1 MLKVR
6 TVRGLNTNLL
16 CEVPGCIL
24 SFVNLKDLEDHIEAG
39 NHRFTLEISIMYS
52 VKTCYANLVQTLS
65 HSKFVSAGKTPRI
78 SSNDPQVRNS
88 TLTPHFNKNGWAI
101 PKRQNAHFTF
111 EQGSFLYEE
120 FLIGG
125 ETRQKT
131 TADKVV
137 ERMITK
143 CTIDGKKLVTP
154 KDYVTHE
161 QITAAYSQ
169 MAKKYWT
176 GKLTKPT
183 QKNKQVEITFHENG
197 EECSPDNV
205 ETIIWLRTTSNY
217 RPTWKH
223 RWLYLCWIR
232 R

>member
-101 PKRQNAHFTF
+101 PK
-111 EQGSFLYEE
+111 
-120 FLIGG
+120 
-125 ETRQKT
+125 
-131 TADKVV
+131 
-137 ERMITK
+137 
-143 CTIDGKKLVTP
+143 
-154 KDYVTHE
+154 
-161 QITAAYSQ
+161 
-169 MAKKYWT
+169 
-176 GKLTKPT
+176 
-183 QKNKQVEITFHENG
+183 
-197 EECSPDNV
+197 
-205 ETIIWLRTTSNY
+205 
-217 RPTWKH
+217 
-223 RWLYLCWIR
+223 
-232 R
+232 